1 MTLFI
6 RTDRQFIRAAA
17 RSNRYG
23 LLSFTA
29 PQAPRRANR
38 RPVNVAF
45 VLDRSG
51 SMEGE
56 SKFPLAVQA
65 IEHSLRMLREED
77 RFSLIVYD
85 NEVDVLARSV
95 NATPGA
101 IRQALD
107 ALSSVHPR
115 GSTDLCAGWTR
126 GCEQVT
132 EFVDAERTS
141 RVLLLTD
148 GLANQGVQDR
158 GILARYASDIR
169 KRGVSTSTFGV
180 GADFDERLLRDMAHE
195 GGGNFYFLE
204 TARQIPDLITSELGE
219 ALEVV
224 IPQAALEL
232 DIPHRAEAEG
242 LNRFRSSFADN
253 SLRIEL
259 GDVVSA
265 QEIEV
270 LVRVNFPRG
279 ENGERAALQARLVGR
294 AGDVLHSA
302 AIEWTYATH
311 AENDRQA
318 RDREVDRRVADL
330 YASRARAEAT
340 EANRRGDFVGARRVI
355 ERTAARIRK
364 YAGDDPVINEC
375 WRGLLAEMHRYD
387 QELMSPMVMKQ
398 AYFVAEMGMKGRV
411 RDGRARRSLARSD
424 SPPDASLPDS
434 APPT

>member
-1 MTLFI
+1 MTLSI
-6 RTDRQFIRAAA
+6 RTDRQLIRAQA
-17 RSNRYG
+17 RSNRYV

-29 PQAPRRANR
+29 PQAPRRENR

-51 SMEGE
+51 SMDGDD
-56 SKFPLAVQA
+56 KFPLAVQA
-65 IEHSLRMLREED
+65 IEQSLRMLHPED
-77 RFSLIVYD
+77 RFSIVVYD
-85 NEVDVLARSV
+85 NAVDVIARSV
-95 NATPGA
+95 NATSTAVREALGA
-101 IRQALD
+101 LA
-107 ALSSVHPR
+107 SVHPR
-115 GSTDLCAGWTR
+115 GSTDLHAGWMR
-126 GCEQVT
+126 GCEQLT
-132 EFVDAERTS
+132 ELVDEERTT

-158 GILARYASDIR
+158 DTLARHASDLR
-169 KRGVSTSTFGV
+169 QRGVSTSTFGL

-224 IPQAALEL
+224 IPGAAIEL
-232 DIPHRAEAEG
+232 DIPSRADAEV
-242 LNRFRSSFADN
+242 LTRFRSSFADN

-265 QEIEV
+265 QEVEV
-270 LVRVNFPRG
+270 LVKVSFSRG
-279 ENGERAALQARLVGR
+279 EVGSHAAVDARFVAR
-294 AGDVLHSA
+294 SGDVMHSA
-302 AIEWTYATH
+302 RVEWAYSTH
-311 AENDRQA
+311 ADNDSQP
-318 RDREVDRRVADL
+318 RDREVDRRVAEL

-340 EANRRGDFVGARRVI
+340 EANRRRDFVDARRVI
-355 ERTAARIRK
+355 EKTAARIRK

-387 QELMSPMVMKQ
+387 QEMMSPMVMKQ

-411 RDGRARRSLARSD
+411 TDGRARRSPR
-424 SPPDASLPDS
+424 
-434 APPT
+434 

>member
-1 MTLFI
+1 
-6 RTDRQFIRAAA
+6 
-17 RSNRYG
+17 
-23 LLSFTA
+23 
-29 PQAPRRANR
+29 
-38 RPVNVAF
+38 
-45 VLDRSG
+45 
-51 SMEGE
+51 MEGE
-56 SKFPLAVQA
+56 NKFPLAVQA
-65 IEHSLRMLREED
+65 IEHSLRLLREED
-77 RFSLIVYD
+77 RFSIVVYD
-85 NEVDVLARSV
+85 NEVDVLAHSV
-95 NATPGA
+95 NATPAA
-101 IRQALD
+101 IRQALI
-107 ALSSVHPR
+107 ALSSIHPR

-126 GCEQVT
+126 GCSSQA
-132 EFVDAERTS
+132 EFVSHERTT

-158 GILARYASDIR
+158 DVLARYSSDSR
-169 KRGVSTSTFGV
+169 QRGVATSTFGV

-224 IPQAALEL
+224 MPQAAIEL
-232 DIPHRAEAEG
+232 DLPHSAEAEV

-265 QEIEV
+265 QEVEV

-294 AGDVLHSA
+294 TGDVIHSA
-302 AIEWTYATH
+302 AIEWTYASH
-311 AENDRQA
+311 ADNDRQA
-318 RDREVDRRVADL
+318 RDREVDRRVADI

-340 EANRRGDFVGARRVI
+340 EANRRGDFAGARKVI

-387 QELMSPMVMKQ
+387 QELMSQMVMKQ

-411 RDGRARRSLARSD
+411 RDGRAKRSG
-424 SPPDASLPDS
+424 
-434 APPT
+434 PTS